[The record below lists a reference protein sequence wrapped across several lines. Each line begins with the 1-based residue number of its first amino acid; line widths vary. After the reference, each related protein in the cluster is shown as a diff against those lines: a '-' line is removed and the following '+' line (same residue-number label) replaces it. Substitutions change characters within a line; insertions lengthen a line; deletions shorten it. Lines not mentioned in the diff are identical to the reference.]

1 MADRLDDIERSLRE
15 DLVTIRPKP
24 SASPPS
30 GPPGRHWTPAGVVL
44 VITAFGG
51 LMGTMGVVLGPL
63 LVKPDYAGWVKEERL
78 KACETR
84 LDERAEASEK
94 ALDAERDRT
103 SRCYDKLG
111 ACQSNLGANEKV
123 IESLAPKR
131 RRP

>member
-63 LVKPDYAGWVKEERL
+63 LVKPDYSGWVKEERL

-94 ALDAERDRT
+94 ALDGERERT
-103 SRCYDKLG
+103 SACYSKLG
-111 ACQSNLGANEKV
+111 DCRSQQGASAQV
-123 IESLAPKR
+123 IESLGAKR
-131 RRP
+131 KR